1 MAYPMTES
9 GYNMYDMLSM
19 MQKAIR
25 RGDYQHAGFAA
36 RQLRKIF
43 RKVMWNRLLVI
54 SAEDC
59 FGIIT
64 KEIVALYEQD
74 VKQKNDC
81 NVSRAVGLL
90 CMAKKSR
97 DACYFACNFVLATR
111 CSNEIAVTA
120 KEIDEAEKK
129 IVKAKEL
136 RGWKTE
142 EPIQLSL
149 FGNEERTTLQTQ
161 MYSNAVKFE
170 KAVQHIDMDMI
181 GYQMDL
187 MRHGDREFLWDAFES
202 YAENAFDGYGIDE
215 IRGLRKADEIVNAKK
230 QEKDEIFISKAAIVL
245 CVIEH
250 RKDLQIVG
258 SHLIEAD
265 SLIDWDLVEVKPI
278 NDCVLVSGRIPD
290 WVYDCHTLRGKKMG
304 KTDWDMTT
312 AEQAALN
319 LLQPCFFDE
328 ASWIYT
334 YEDDYAHGRMDDAGM
349 APIREYAKTHLA
361 NPVKPLPYN

>member
-1 MAYPMTES
+1 MAYPMTEN

-36 RQLRKIF
+36 RQLRKTF

-74 VKQKNDC
+74 AEQKNDC
-81 NVSRAVGLL
+81 NISRAVGLL
-90 CMAKKSR
+90 CIAKKSR

-111 CSNEIAVTA
+111 CTNRIDVSED
-120 KEIDEAEKK
+120 EIDDAEKN
-129 IVKAKEL
+129 ITRAREA
-136 RGWKTE
+136 RGWKAD
-142 EPIQLSL
+142 EPVQLSL
-149 FGNEERTTLQTQ
+149 FENKERTTLQTQ
-161 MYSNAVKFE
+161 MYSNAVKLR
-170 KAVQHIDMDMI
+170 KAVSHIDMDMI

-187 MRHGDREFLWDAFES
+187 MKHGDREFLWDVFES
-202 YAENAFDGYGIDE
+202 YAKNIFDGYGIDE
-215 IRGLRKADEIVNAKK
+215 IRGLRKADGIVNSKK

-250 RKDLQIVG
+250 KKDLQIAG
-258 SHLIEAD
+258 SHLIEND
-265 SLIDWDLVEVKPI
+265 SLIDWDLAEVRSI
-278 NDCVLVSGRIPD
+278 DDCVLPNGKIPE

-304 KTDWDMTT
+304 KTDWDMTVT
-312 AEQAALN
+312 EQAALSP
-319 LLQPCFFDE
+319 LQPCFFDE

-334 YEDDYAHGRMDDAGM
+334 YEDDYVHGRMDDAGM

-361 NPVKPLPYN
+361 NPISPLPYE